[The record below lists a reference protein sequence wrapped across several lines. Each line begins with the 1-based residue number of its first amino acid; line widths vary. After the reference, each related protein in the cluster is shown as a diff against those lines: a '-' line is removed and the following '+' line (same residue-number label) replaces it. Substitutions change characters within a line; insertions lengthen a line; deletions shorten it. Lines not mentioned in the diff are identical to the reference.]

1 MNQSI
6 IVSILASF
14 LSFSN
19 SIAQNLVE
27 GGSKSL
33 LYKSGSAKN
42 AELQISKTET
52 ISIEFT
58 TRALELYYIGP
69 TNKMSLNNI
78 EENDDWKLLQ
88 ICVYDFD
95 KNGVNEIV
103 IAYGDGLTN
112 LKVSIYNRVNKVY
125 KEIGSFEG
133 QENCTIDKN
142 QIIAPYG
149 SQGLFDEYT
158 IRLGEF
164 HKTN

>member
-58 TRALELYYIGP
+58 TRALGWL
-69 TNKMSLNNI
+69 
-78 EENDDWKLLQ
+78 
-88 ICVYDFD
+88 
-95 KNGVNEIV
+95 
-103 IAYGDGLTN
+103 A
-112 LKVSIYNRVNKVY
+112 R
-125 KEIGSFEG
+125 
-133 QENCTIDKN
+133 
-142 QIIAPYG
+142 
-149 SQGLFDEYT
+149 
-158 IRLGEF
+158 
-164 HKTN
+164 